1 MIYAGQ
7 IFGAGGFKT
16 VQRGTAAM
24 GEDVQTVNVTIA
36 AVNPA
41 KAFVLITL
49 RCPASS
55 PQPHSATADLI
66 NGTTLRLQRDF
77 HVNLYS
83 YSAANIVWQVIE
95 FL

>member
-49 RCPASS
+49 RCPSS
-55 PQPHSATADLI
+55 NPQPHSATADLI

-77 HVNLYS
+77 SSSLS
-83 YSAANIVWQVIE
+83 SAANIVWQVIE